1 MKQLFNTKPR
11 DINLLVNRF
20 FAGETTVAE
29 EARLF
34 AAFAPGR
41 RVPADLEQYRDMM
54 QWYAS
59 LAPCDNAP
67 RRRGIPRMAI
77 WFSSAAAVVMMLS
90 VGVSYMMRM
99 SAQPD
104 EYDIYLGSYV
114 IRNGEKVT
122 DLAQILPEV
131 KRVESIVSSQQ
142 AVVERAVAR
151 AHEVETVGDYAGI
164 DMDDPMV
171 RDLVQRAFSE

>member
-1 MKQLFNTKPR
+1 
-11 DINLLVNRF
+11 
-20 FAGETTVAE
+20 
-29 EARLF
+29 
-34 AAFAPGR
+34 
-41 RVPADLEQYRDMM
+41 
-54 QWYAS
+54 
-59 LAPCDNAP
+59 
-67 RRRGIPRMAI
+67 
-77 WFSSAAAVVMMLS
+77 MLS

-104 EYDIYLGSYV
+104 EYDIYRGSYV